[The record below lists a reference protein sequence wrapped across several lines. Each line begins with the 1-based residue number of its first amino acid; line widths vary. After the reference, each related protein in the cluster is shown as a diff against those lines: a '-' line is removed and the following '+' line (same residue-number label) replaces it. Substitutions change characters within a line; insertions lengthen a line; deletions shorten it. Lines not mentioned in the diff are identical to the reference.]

1 MSMKELND
9 YFNGDWDGVQVSLYK
24 KSQHGASSTINFEEA
39 LAPMVG
45 DDGNAR
51 PEEMEQRVRKE
62 LEQRIQKEEL
72 DETQQRTP
80 VAPELETEEA
90 MRQRLRAELAR
101 EGAQGELQRV
111 GHA

>member
-51 PEEMEQRVRKE
+51 PEEMEQR
-62 LEQRIQKEEL
+62 IQKEEL

-101 EGAQGELQRV
+101 EEAQGELQRV